1 MRGRPPKPSA
11 LKLVAGNPGGR
22 AVNGAEP
29 EPMLLNDLEPP
40 AHLAPRSAEVWR
52 QVAPML
58 RRMQVLTEADVIALE
73 MLCDSVADYRY
84 ARLQLG
90 DDFVAIS
97 GKGSEM
103 LSQWLVAKQ
112 LSSKRAEAFM
122 SKFAMDPSSRSKLMI
137 EPQGDLF
144 GDKGGTGRFFNK

>member
-1 MRGRPPKPSA
+1 
-11 LKLVAGNPGGR
+11 
-22 AVNGAEP
+22 
-29 EPMLLNDLEPP
+29 
-40 AHLAPRSAEVWR
+40 
-52 QVAPML
+52 ML